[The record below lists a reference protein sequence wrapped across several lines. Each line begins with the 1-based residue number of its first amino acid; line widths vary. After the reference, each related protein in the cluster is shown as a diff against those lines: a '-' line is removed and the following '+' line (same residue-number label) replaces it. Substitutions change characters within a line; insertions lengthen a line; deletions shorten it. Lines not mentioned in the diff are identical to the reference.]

1 MGFPDVLAL
10 EVSEALRILK
20 QAGYTCVVTATEPPK
35 SKGVPQEGSVT
46 EYVVRQRELDNNKAE
61 IITVRRYRK
70 GGVQDGSENQ

>member
-20 QAGYTCVVTATEPPK
+20 QAGYTCEVTATKPPK
-35 SKGVPQEGSVT
+35 SEGVPQEGSIT